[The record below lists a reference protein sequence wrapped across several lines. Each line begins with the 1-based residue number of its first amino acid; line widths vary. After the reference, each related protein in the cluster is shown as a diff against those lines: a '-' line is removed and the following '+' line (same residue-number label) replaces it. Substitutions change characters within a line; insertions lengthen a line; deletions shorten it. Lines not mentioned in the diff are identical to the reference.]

1 MEMGMLWFPVLLR
14 GRLSGEGPSSWGGQA
29 LCRRQ
34 RLENVSR
41 LGGNSV

>member
-1 MEMGMLWFPVLLR
+1 MQTGMLWFPVLLR

-29 LCRRQ
+29 LCKKW
-34 RLENVSR
+34 RLEDVSR